1 MKRFVNW
8 FLNLVLGLLVTM
20 LVLLAVVIG
29 IAREVVYD
37 IDSVP
42 QRQSAQVL
50 EWIEAKTNTSIAFDR
65 LRGSWQGLAPRFEF
79 HGLTIRQ
86 SGATGNL
93 SMRELDVELLLL
105 SSLMHWEPRLKL
117 RVRGLQATLTQTEG
131 RWHLAGFKTEPP
143 SAAEQP
149 HDWRMLLD
157 VIMAQPLLQL
167 DASSLTLE
175 GVYPET
181 AILRLDNF
189 RWEADREKRYVQG
202 SAAALG
208 PGEAVL
214 EWRGVLQGSLADQS
228 LAGDIYLNALKGD
241 WEAWLP
247 VQYRRYAQATL
258 DNLEGGGEFWLRMRR
273 GEVREFASRLRLEDL
288 FVSSSNEVQPPK
300 IRQLDGTMVW
310 RRGPDD
316 GWALSIQNMTLAT
329 DSFVWEPRAF
339 NVAANHLSD
348 ETLQLL
354 VNLDEIEIAPWLQ
367 SLLST
372 LPPDSPIYQLLSD
385 LDLRGR
391 LNNVFLDLQWQAER
405 LQAFRYTVDISRF
418 YNNPVRN
425 IPGLE
430 GVELTSWGDSEL
442 IYFYIDDHT
451 VTLNYPHI
459 FREPLELNQ
468 LEAQIQVAFSAD
480 EVLVQSDVIR
490 VASED
495 LGGATQFSL
504 TIPRQTE
511 APPFLQLQATIR
523 DGDGSNV
530 SHYLPYRFIDA
541 ETLSWLDQ
549 AILAGDLMRGDI
561 VVHGPVDR
569 WNDENL
575 GVVLGFTVEE
585 GVLRFLPDWQ
595 EPIRNA
601 RVDVVVDDGVVDA
614 TVVSG
619 TYFDQQILKGE
630 VDLIPTE
637 TAGIVLNIKAR
648 TEGKAQQGV
657 RVLIDTPLHDYLE
670 GFIEEVSV
678 AGQMQVD
685 LDLEIPLS
693 DAAQEQMLI
702 DVDVGLDQGRFQMP
716 AEGLDVTQLKAAMH
730 YDLKDGFDVT
740 SFRGNA
746 FGGPVSGRVKTRQNR
761 FGSMVAVDIDA
772 SGTAGWSQLKRWQP
786 LWFLQP
792 LEGKL
797 DYRMGLHLPLEV
809 AELDESKYGPR
820 APWVK
825 VTSDLRGTVIDMP
838 EPLSKSAAHAAA
850 TEFWMSFDD
859 QGQRITL
866 QYNDWLSLA
875 LALDNDLLSRG
886 AISLHRDTAE
896 LPEFN
901 RLTIDGDLG
910 TVDVEQWYDRLD
922 SLLVAEAGVAQASNQ
937 TGSVDGEVDSG
948 LEWMLLLDQSRLRID
963 ELVVAEQH
971 LKPVELSLART
982 GEQWQ
987 VTVINDQVNGQIAIP
1002 VSVINSDLSSA
1013 QRATPLEISLDYL
1026 VWKDQDEALTAPLA
1040 SIPWEPL
1047 ALSPVGWP
1055 PVRVA
1060 IEQLRV
1066 SDLSL
1071 GQWRAELEPNQQG
1084 LAIEKVVVNVGGAEV
1099 QGAGS
1104 WYEEQPGL
1112 PRTRLTLAF
1121 TGEDIGDLMTIFA
1134 DTPVL
1139 SSEHYTGSGNFN
1151 WPGAPFEFDMERLG
1165 GSLNS
1170 VSKNGQFY
1178 DVSSN
1183 AADKLWGAL
1192 NFETLVRRLQ
1202 LNFDDISGSDMVYD
1216 SIRSDFDFADGK
1228 VVLNA
1233 MKFNLPAITMNAGGS
1248 VDLTDNTLD
1257 VDLDVTIPVT
1267 RNLVLPAVIFG
1278 GLPAAA
1284 AALVVEKMF
1293 GDQLD
1298 KLTTLEYHVSG
1309 SLEEPLVKPK
1319 ATKPVIAPGSVQDKS
1334 SAR

>member
-1 MKRFVNW
+1 MKGFVNW
-8 FLNLVLGLLVTM
+8 LLNLVLGLLVTL
-20 LVLLAVVIG
+20 LVTLAVVIG

-42 QRQSAQVL
+42 QRHTTQVL
-50 EWIEAKTNTSIAFDR
+50 AWIEGKTNIQITFDH

-79 HGLTIRQ
+79 EGVTLQQRGESGGLT
-86 SGATGNL
+86 
-93 SMRELDVELLLL
+93 MRELEVELLLL
-105 SSLMHWEPRLKL
+105 ASLMHWEPRLKL
-117 RVRGLQATLTQTEG
+117 QVHGLEATLAQTDG
-131 RWHLAGFKTEPP
+131 RWALAGFKAPQP
-143 SAAEQP
+143 SADAP
-149 HDWRMLLD
+149 SNDWRSLLD
-157 VIMAQPLLQL
+157 VVMSQPLLELAESRLQI
-167 DASSLTLE
+167 E
-175 GVYPET
+175 GLYPET
-181 AILRLDNF
+181 ATVRVDHL
-189 RWEADREKRYVQG
+189 RWEADRDKRYVRG
-202 SAAALG
+202 TAAATG
-208 PGEAVL
+208 PGEAQL
-214 EWRGVLQGSLADQS
+214 DWRGILQGRVADRS

-247 VQYRRYAQATL
+247 AQYRRYAQATL

-288 FVSSSNEVQPPK
+288 FVSSSNEVQPPN

-316 GWALSIQNMTLAT
+316 GWALSVQNMTLAT

-339 NVAANHLSD
+339 NVAANHLPED
-348 ETLQLL
+348 TLQLL
-354 VNLDEIEIAPWLQ
+354 VNLDEVEIAPWLQ

-372 LPPDSPIYQLLSD
+372 LSPDSDIYQLLSA

-391 LNNVFLDLQWQAER
+391 LNNVFLDLQWHAER

-430 GVELTSWGDSEL
+430 GVELTSWGDSDL

-468 LEAQIQVAFSAD
+468 LEAQIQVGFSAE

-504 TIPRQTE
+504 TIPRQSQ

-530 SHYLPYRFIDA
+530 SHYLPYRFIDD

-561 VVHGPVDR
+561 IVHGPVEQWDE
-569 WNDENL
+569 ENL
-575 GVVLGFTVEE
+575 GVVLGFTVED
-585 GVLRFLPDWQ
+585 GVLRFLPEWQ

-619 TYFDQQILKGE
+619 TYFDQQILEGE
-630 VDLIPTE
+630 VDLVPTE
-637 TAGIVLNIKAR
+637 TVGIVLNIKAR
-648 TEGKAQQGV
+648 TEGEAEQGV
-657 RVLIDTPLHDYLE
+657 RVLIDTPLYDYLE
-670 GFIEEVSV
+670 GFIEEVKV
-678 AGQMQVD
+678 AGRMEVD

-693 DAAQEQMLI
+693 TDAQEQMQV
-702 DVDVGLDQGRFQMP
+702 DVDIGLEQGRFQMP
-716 AEGLDVTQLKAAMH
+716 AEGLDVTQLKATLH
-730 YDLKDGFDVT
+730 YDLKDGFDVS

-746 FGGPVSGRVKTRQNR
+746 FGGPVSGSVSTRQNR
-761 FGSMVAVDIDA
+761 FGNMVAVDVDA
-772 SGTAGWSQLKRWQP
+772 SGTAGWSQLKRWQS

-809 AELDESKYGPR
+809 AGLDEARYGPR

-825 VTSDLRGTVIDMP
+825 VTSDLRGTAIDLP
-838 EPLSKSAAHAAA
+838 EPLQKRAAAAAA
-850 TEFWMSFDD
+850 TEFWMSFDA
-859 QGQRITL
+859 QGQRVTL
-866 QYNDWLSLA
+866 QYDDWLSMA
-875 LALDNDLLSRG
+875 LALDNENLSRG
-886 AISLHRDTAE
+886 AVSLHRDTAE

-901 RLTIDGDLG
+901 RLTINGDLAL
-910 TVDVEQWYDRLD
+910 VDVEQWYDRLEA
-922 SLLVAEAGVAQASNQ
+922 LLATDAALAPPGGADHA
-937 TGSVDGEVDSG
+937 VDGEVDNG
-948 LEWMLLLDQSRLRID
+948 LAWMLLLDQSRVRIG
-963 ELVVAEQH
+963 ELLIAEQR
-971 LKPVELSLART
+971 LKPMELSLARS

-987 VTVINDQVNGQIAIP
+987 VALSNDQVRGKIAIP

-1013 QRATPLEISLDYL
+1013 QRATPLEISLEHL
-1026 VWKDQDEALTAPLA
+1026 IWKDDSAAESAAAAA
-1040 SIPWEPL
+1040 SWEPL

-1066 SDLSL
+1066 SDLGL
-1071 GQWRAELEPNQQG
+1071 GQWYAELEPNQQG
-1084 LAIEKVVVNVGGAEV
+1084 LAIEKVLIKVGGAEI

-1104 WYEEQPGL
+1104 WYQERPGL

-1121 TGEDIGDLMTIFA
+1121 TGEDVGDLMTIFA

-1139 SSEHYTGSGNFN
+1139 SSEHYSGSGNFN
-1151 WPGAPFEFDMERLG
+1151 WPGAPFEFDMERLS
-1165 GSLNS
+1165 GSLAS

-1216 SIRSDFDFADGK
+1216 SIRSDFDFADGN
-1228 VVLNA
+1228 VAINA
-1233 MKFNLPAITMNAGGS
+1233 MKFNLPAITMSADGR

-1309 SLEEPLVKPK
+1309 PLEEPLVKPK
-1319 ATKPVIAPGSVQDKS
+1319 ATQPVIAPGSVQDKS